1 MFESCGTNKKESKM
15 NIQTIEGTDIAVSE
29 TERLKLSCRL
39 CLAPEQDIPLYSPY
53 QDSIMYLDVLHQL
66 ADVQVISN
74 DCLPK
79 KICMECA
86 SKLVLFYKFRKKIE
100 ISQTT
105 LSTTLTAAMKMEQ
118 LDDKDSIDMIEQT
131 IEVDDQYGHDSDN
144 SNVSDMYERGFI
156 ALDDVIEET
165 YTEVASD
172 QNSST
177 DLIEMDNVVE
187 ETTLYVMPR
196 KRVRKET
203 KHQCDECGR
212 VFTRKTVLDQHKVT
226 HTGIKN
232 FSCDICNSLFT
243 RRSHLSIHMRIHENS
258 KPYICEICSRG
269 FRKSGDLA
277 RHRRIHFED
286 RNYPCSMCDKRF
298 KRATDVTSH
307 MRTHT
312 KSKPYHCKGC
322 DKKYTSH
329 SSLRKHE
336 TRKHEKQ
343 LPNATIDSQVV
354 LSQPTMYEIV
364 E

>member
-1 MFESCGTNKKESKM
+1 MQQLHKSESLS
-15 NIQTIEGTDIAVSE
+15 NIFF
-29 TERLKLSCRL
+29 
-39 CLAPEQDIPLYSPY
+39 LAPNEQDVPLYSPY
-53 QDSIMYLDVLHQL
+53 QDSIMYVEVLQQL
-66 ADVQVISN
+66 ADVVVISD

-100 ISQTT
+100 TSQMT
-105 LSTTLTAAMKMEQ
+105 LSATLITTMKEEEF
-118 LDDKDSIDMIEQT
+118 DDKDDMEMIEQT
-131 IEVDDQYGHDSDN
+131 VEIDDQYKDESKSDDQGN
-144 SNVSDMYERGFI
+144 DMYERDFI
-156 ALDDVIEET
+156 DLDDVIEET

-172 QNSST
+172 QNSINE
-177 DLIEMDNVVE
+177 LIVENVEIE
-187 ETTLYVMPR
+187 ETTYTVVN
-196 KRVRKET
+196 KKVKKQT
-203 KHQCDECGR
+203 NHQCDECGR
-212 VFTRKTVLDQHKVT
+212 VFTRKTVLDQHKNT

-232 FSCDICNSLFT
+232 FSCDICSALFT

-277 RHRRIHFED
+277 RHRRIHFSD
-286 RNYPCSMCDKRF
+286 RNYPCSMCEKRF

-312 KSKPYHCKGC
+312 KAKVNGKSIQRKWNGGIFIVFYFISLQPYKCKHPKC

-336 TRKHEKQ
+336 IRKHDNK
-343 LPNATIDSQVV
+343 PAVYQVI
-354 LSQPTMYEIV
+354 E
-364 E
+364 

>member
-1 MFESCGTNKKESKM
+1 
-15 NIQTIEGTDIAVSE
+15 
-29 TERLKLSCRL
+29 
-39 CLAPEQDIPLYSPY
+39 
-53 QDSIMYLDVLHQL
+53 
-66 ADVQVISN
+66 
-74 DCLPK
+74 
-79 KICMECA
+79 MECA

-105 LSTTLTAAMKMEQ
+105 LSTTLIAAMKTEEF
-118 LDDKDSIDMIEQT
+118 DDKDGIDFVEQT
-131 IEVDDQYGHDSDN
+131 IEIDDQYVHESEN
-144 SNVSDMYERGFI
+144 SNDRVSDMYERGYI
-156 ALDDVIEET
+156 ELDDVIEET

-172 QNSST
+172 QNSVRT
-177 DLIEMDNVVE
+177 EDMIVVDNVIVE
-187 ETTLYVMPR
+187 ETMYVVQR
-196 KRVRKET
+196 KKVRKET

-212 VFTRKTVLDQHKVT
+212 VFTRKTVLDQHKNT

-232 FSCDICNSLFT
+232 FSCDICKSLFT

-312 KSKPYHCKGC
+312 KAKVNFHYITERSRRGN
-322 DKKYTSH
+322 
-329 SSLRKHE
+329 LM
-336 TRKHEKQ
+336 
-343 LPNATIDSQVV
+343 
-354 LSQPTMYEIV
+354 LSIL
-364 E
+364 

>member
-1 MFESCGTNKKESKM
+1 M
-15 NIQTIEGTDIAVSE
+15 NLQSTVDTDIAVSE

-105 LSTTLTAAMKMEQ
+105 LSSTLTAEMKTEQ
-118 LDDKDSIDMIEQT
+118 FDDKNSIDMIEQT
-131 IEVDDQYGHDSDN
+131 IEVDDQYEHDSDN
-144 SNVSDMYERGFI
+144 SNDHVSDMYERGFI
-156 ALDDVIEET
+156 ALDEVIEET
-165 YTEVASD
+165 YTEVD

-177 DLIEMDNVVE
+177 ELIVVDNVVE
-187 ETTLYVMPR
+187 DTTLYVMPR

-232 FSCDICNSLFT
+232 FSCDICHSLFT

-258 KPYICEICSRG
+258 KPYICEICSRS

-286 RNYPCSMCDKRF
+286 RNYPCSMCEKRF

-312 KSKPYHCKGC
+312 KAKPYHCKRC

-343 LPNATIDSQVV
+343 LPDAAIDI
-354 LSQPTMYEIV
+354 QPTMYEIV
-364 E
+364 ELKPFE